1 MSQAQLQ
8 TGASGATVAVA
19 GKAFKPA
26 LLAGAM
32 IIIAFCLPLF
42 GAGTAQSA
50 LTRLVSEGGTR
61 GPVLFLLL
69 ATALTAVGLPRQ
81 IPAFVAGYAFGPW
94 DGAGIALLS
103 QVLACA
109 IDFSWSRLM
118 GRGFVMR
125 RFGPALRRI
134 DSTLAARPFIATLA
148 FRLMPVGS
156 NILLNLAAGLCSVR
170 ALPFITASAIGFVP
184 QTLIFALI
192 GRGSAPAHGFVL
204 ALGVAMFGLSAL
216 CGILLLRKYRQ
227 LAAYP

>member
-1 MSQAQLQ
+1 MSQAQFHS
-8 TGASGATVAVA
+8 GSGATTAMA

-32 IIIAFCLPLF
+32 IALALCLPLL
-42 GAGTAQSA
+42 GAGSAQSA
-50 LTRLVSEGGTR
+50 LTRLVAEGGMR
-61 GPVLFLLL
+61 GPLLFLLL

-81 IPAFVAGYAFGPW
+81 IPAFVAGYAFGAW
-94 DGAGIALLS
+94 DGAAMALAS

-118 GRGFVMR
+118 GRGFVLR

-134 DSTLAARPFIATLA
+134 DSTLAAHPFIATLA

-156 NILLNLAAGLCSVR
+156 NIILNLVAGLCSVR
-170 ALPFITASAIGFVP
+170 ALPFITASAIGFIP

-204 ALGVAMFGLSAL
+204 AIGVAMFMLSAL

-227 LAAYP
+227 LVACP